1 MTTYKVGD
9 EVYDVTNEE
18 KVEVVFVFGGYC
30 PTVYR
35 VRDLE
40 GREYSTTGDDLDGKT
55 S

>member
-1 MTTYKVGD
+1 MTYKVGD
-9 EVYDVTNEE
+9 EIYDITREE
-18 KVEVVFVFGGYC
+18 KVEVVFVFDDYC

-40 GREYSTTGDDLDGKT
+40 GREYSTTGDDLNGQL